1 MDGRIYSWILSLR
14 PCLCSRFVGCGFD
27 PASPH
32 RLALPVAALLLLHPS
47 RTGVGCLQCE
57 NFSLGKI
64 LATAE
69 MVLAS
74 GFFLPLGLA
83 VPEEQRLSIIG
94 APFIRR

>member
-1 MDGRIYSWILSLR
+1 M
-14 PCLCSRFVGCGFD
+14 GCGFD

-47 RTGVGCLQCE
+47 RTAVGCLQCE

-64 LATAE
+64 LATE

-74 GFFLPLGLA
+74 GVFLPLGLA
-83 VPEEQRLSIIG
+83 VLEEQRLSIIG
-94 APFIRR
+94 APSIRR